1 MLRGRGRSMYL
12 TRALGINSIRRS
24 SPISTLYKPIWWTTA
39 AACAVRPLTAA
50 VLRTYLYW
58 CGGDRLLCA
67 LDLDG
72 REVLTFGLLDL
83 DLCGVHQVRLG
94 KNEHPP

>member
-1 MLRGRGRSMYL
+1 MYL

-50 VLRTYLYW
+50 VLHICT
-58 CGGDRLLCA
+58 
-67 LDLDG
+67 
-72 REVLTFGLLDL
+72 
-83 DLCGVHQVRLG
+83 GVEETDYSVHWTWMAE
-94 KNEHPP
+94 KF